1 MGKEGKLNGRQIQS
15 KAASLYLD
23 DIMGVEQ
30 FVLSIWSTE
39 KLVVV
44 LQKMFVKKRI
54 ADVAA
59 A

>member
-1 MGKEGKLNGRQIQS
+1 MGKEGKLKGRQIQS

-59 A
+59 T